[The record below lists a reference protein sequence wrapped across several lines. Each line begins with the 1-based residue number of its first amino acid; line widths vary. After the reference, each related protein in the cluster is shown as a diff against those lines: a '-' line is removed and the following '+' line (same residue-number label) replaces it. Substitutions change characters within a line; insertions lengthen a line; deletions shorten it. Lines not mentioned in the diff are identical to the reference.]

1 MPKSSVQR
9 TLKGLAIAYLLEA
22 LVLYI
27 ATGAAI
33 WALIVGN
40 TISLVTTLA
49 LAAFTLGVAL
59 WLTSAAKAITKGKRW
74 ARTAGIFWQLMQ
86 LTIAFGTYDFSVL
99 GALAL
104 ALPTG
109 AVLITLFT
117 KDVVAATSQA
127 RD

>member
-40 TISLVTTLA
+40 TISLATTLA

-86 LTIAFGTYDFSVL
+86 LTIAFGTYDVSVL
-99 GALAL
+99 GAIAI
-104 ALPTG
+104 ALPTA

-117 KDVVAATSQA
+117 KDVVAATSQS

>member
-27 ATGAAI
+27 ATGAAF

-40 TISLVTTLA
+40 TISLATTLA

-59 WLTSAAKAITKGKRW
+59 WLTSAARAITKGKRW

-86 LTIAFGTYDFSVL
+86 LTIAFGTYDVSVL
-99 GALAL
+99 GALAI

>member
-40 TISLVTTLA
+40 TISLATTLA

-86 LTIAFGTYDFSVL
+86 LTIAFGTYDVSVL
-99 GALAL
+99 GALAI

>member
-33 WALIVGN
+33 WALFAGQ

-49 LAAFTLGVAL
+49 LAALTLGAAL
-59 WLTSAAKAITKGKRW
+59 WLTSAASAIVKGKRW

-86 LTIAFGTYDFSVL
+86 ITISFGTYDFSVIA
-99 GALAL
+99 ALAI
-104 ALPTG
+104 ALPSG

-117 KDVVAATSQA
+117 KDVAEATSQP
-127 RD
+127 RS